1 MRYLFVAFTIG
12 IMIYLFFKVLGG
24 IIQFFGGGKR
34 GSSTGRSN
42 IDPDNMRG
50 KGTPKKINP
59 EDIVEADF
67 EEIEIDEEK
76 KS

>member
-24 IIQFFGGGKR
+24 ILRFFAGGKR
-34 GSSTGRSN
+34 SSSSGRSN
-42 IDPDNMRG
+42 IDPDDTRG
-50 KGTPKKINP
+50 RGNAKKINP

-67 EEIEIDEEK
+67 EEIEVDEEK